1 MQMIDYSKQFFEGF
15 RFQFILDKSDVL
27 KITVSIIFLSIN
39 SLILLWFCFFI
50 LAGNA
55 SQLFFKIISFYMKIF
70 YYIIL
75 IPSLSLSSYFL
86 TQYNGVMVI
95 LSICSL
101 IQVIIIVMIVCYHDN
116 SLQFSNQDYLYK
128 YDPFSFYI
136 QIPIISV
143 CSLIVYVKN
152 SFIINSILIFFAQL
166 AELGEIYRNGGY
178 ISFKNGLLNVQF
190 VFLTMTACVFC
201 SVQKLNDN
209 IIQNSFS
216 CLFLAIPIVWTFS
229 QYLYYQIIYRNAKQ
243 LINLNDNIQKTNI
256 WIRVVYNICKE
267 NELSYFN
274 TENGVIMEAI
284 IQSHVQKCAVNSCYC
299 IKYTQQLLQKDK
311 YDVELVR
318 RNFIF
323 NIIEEIFR
331 LKLSKKKLQ
340 DLFNFRLSYIY
351 FLMQAMSSPI
361 KTQIEI
367 KKILQ
372 TQSKLSIRN
381 ISLIN
386 QIDEISANIIYG
398 KKKSKKDEYQSAIQ
412 FDSRIQL
419 LNQSSRKCYAL
430 KRDFFEFLCQSS
442 IDIQQLFEKGYILYQ
457 QMKNVEYE
465 IFRLM
470 AINSLSKRLNEVA
483 SLFMSVFD
491 LRRKEMRKKNIV
503 TKRHFLNSYAQSS
516 SVQQELSID
525 LFSTRNS
532 CVINMSLLNKLGQIK
547 ECTKSVQYMFMVP
560 QKELI
565 GCNVNILMPSCIAE
579 HHDYILMNYIQNE
592 NLRDVQ
598 NEKKYLFLG
607 QDKLGQIIP
616 LKTQMQLYVKPD
628 DFCVVA
634 FLSKISSTNQYILFQ
649 RASKQKNWQ
658 ISNISKGLNSIFMP
672 LFELSQTSKNN
683 LKNLCLEKVIPLI
696 TTFQELNENEE
707 GIENIW
713 SKEQTTLLFH
723 PKNQHQFNYLAKNKL
738 KDQFYDSEAFNKLV
752 LALIGDN
759 FGFIEIKFKIQQIYK
774 EIHYIEISS
783 IRYIKRQADKN
794 ESIITLANQLNFFN
808 NSQKVEVNINELRR
822 IIDNIKQQQSLLDIP
837 EDLNMQ
843 KLASQFMNPQGSL
856 IKSDINLGNL
866 NIDSYNESPK
876 IEDQQNPNYLDNEFK
891 NSKTFN
897 NTASKEMYIIEEDQQ
912 ESHMNY
918 KSSYINN
925 NFDPNYSF
933 KRDNRANHELD
944 DIKQHE
950 DQEENQENEYFNDQY
965 NQEYLQLETT
975 NRKNNITN
983 RELLQQS
990 ETNREFKIQI
1000 EPKTKLQKQNL
1011 HEISLA
1017 AVSQNGNNSFINQF
1031 DDNKDAHRQTKYEEI
1046 TIEHNKSMMDISS
1059 INLMKQNEE
1068 SQNQSQLKDFIHL
1081 DRNQLKD
1088 GSSNVLKNYQV
1099 LRKNDITSR
1108 STTFNSQINLQGNSS
1123 SQNFEINQ
1131 QMLRSSS
1138 NSKINSKNNSFV
1150 DPLSQEKNKQKNNQ
1164 NYDNNRLNEED
1175 EDQQDEREQTEKL
1188 QSEKEVSYKA
1198 SSMTNNFNINQGY
1211 ENINPEALVDQS
1223 NSSKTRTELSSTKR
1237 RIAYIIT
1244 NKKQNILIKS
1254 INYFGYIAL
1263 ALLSFIT
1270 LFVYFTLQQN
1280 LDTMIENLQQ
1290 ITTGTDLMYTS
1301 SFVLVNYEAVR
1312 SSNYGAYNHDF
1323 DGEFKEHFI
1332 ESYVQ
1337 SVNDFRD
1344 KVQRLTVIPNK
1355 FAFVQYVNNDYVN
1368 IKLTNPD
1375 GSVAN
1380 TQEQQIIY
1388 SICNFYFYLFQ
1399 YITIDSLQTRGY
1411 IFNNYLQYQDVYQ
1424 KVRDIT
1430 LSEAQSSNDN
1440 IQNILV
1446 WTFIL
1451 IEIVSTI
1458 NIFMIL
1464 PIYYKVQCYREEIL
1478 RLFATFPKEKLQNM
1492 VNYMNKIV
1500 NSRFYKSHSSGG
1512 NLSSGRLSSNNGIYK
1527 DNIFKSN
1534 HIKWKN
1540 KVISNTTTLKK
1551 FNSGI
1556 FGLCIVTLIL
1566 ISIYPT
1572 INYSVLHPYLD
1583 QFKIFFEEYLTLQ
1596 KVKSQ
1601 ICFTYAIAVT
1611 RVTTGIEDQDQFN
1624 TLLDN
1629 YYKDNLLDQNKQ
1641 ILQELNQIP
1650 KNFQEIN
1657 RYHSDQQT
1665 QILLTPLQS
1674 NLCEFMRNFQKST
1687 LFSKDIA
1694 DVPDEFQ
1701 YCDEVQGGLLTK
1713 GMILAAKQTFNILY
1727 DLVTAASTAEA
1738 QKSIPYIQQWD
1749 SINQLP
1755 YFDRMDD
1762 IDLQFVDFISSYLM
1776 VQYQELFDLFHLIQ
1790 NLLLGYSLIILL
1802 SAFLFGWRYF
1812 IQYSNQQIV
1821 QTKIILS
1828 VLNIDHIVDNSY
1840 IFSYFKKQFGQ
1851 SQ

>member
-1 MQMIDYSKQFFEGF
+1 
-15 RFQFILDKSDVL
+15 
-27 KITVSIIFLSIN
+27 
-39 SLILLWFCFFI
+39 
-50 LAGNA
+50 
-55 SQLFFKIISFYMKIF
+55 
-70 YYIIL
+70 
-75 IPSLSLSSYFL
+75 
-86 TQYNGVMVI
+86 
-95 LSICSL
+95 
-101 IQVIIIVMIVCYHDN
+101 
-116 SLQFSNQDYLYK
+116 
-128 YDPFSFYI
+128 
-136 QIPIISV
+136 
-143 CSLIVYVKN
+143 
-152 SFIINSILIFFAQL
+152 
-166 AELGEIYRNGGY
+166 
-178 ISFKNGLLNVQF
+178 
-190 VFLTMTACVFC
+190 
-201 SVQKLNDN
+201 
-209 IIQNSFS
+209 
-216 CLFLAIPIVWTFS
+216 
-229 QYLYYQIIYRNAKQ
+229 
-243 LINLNDNIQKTNI
+243 
-256 WIRVVYNICKE
+256 
-267 NELSYFN
+267 
-274 TENGVIMEAI
+274 
-284 IQSHVQKCAVNSCYC
+284 
-299 IKYTQQLLQKDK
+299 
-311 YDVELVR
+311 
-318 RNFIF
+318 
-323 NIIEEIFR
+323 
-331 LKLSKKKLQ
+331 
-340 DLFNFRLSYIY
+340 
-351 FLMQAMSSPI
+351 MQAMQSPI

-419 LNQSSRKCYAL
+419 LNQTSRKCYAL

-442 IDIQQLFEKGYILYQ
+442 IDIQQLFDKGYNLYQ

-491 LRRKEMRKKNIV
+491 LRRKEMRKKNIIS
-503 TKRHFLNSYAQSS
+503 KRHLLNSYAHSS
-516 SVQQELSID
+516 SVKQELSID

-547 ECTKSVQYMFMVP
+547 ECTKSVQYMFMIP
-560 QKELI
+560 QKELV

-579 HHDYILMNYIQNE
+579 HHDSILLNYIQNE

-634 FLSKISSTNQYILFQ
+634 FLCKVSSTNQYILFQ
-649 RASKQKNWQ
+649 RVQKQKSWQ

-672 LFELSQTSKNN
+672 LFEQSQTSKSN
-683 LKNLCLEKVIPLI
+683 LKNLCLEKMIPLI
-696 TTFQELNENEE
+696 TAFKEFNQKEE
-707 GIENIW
+707 TLENIW
-713 SKEQTTLLFH
+713 NKEQTTLLFH
-723 PKNQHQFNYLAKNKL
+723 PKNQHQFNYLTKNKL
-738 KDQFYDSEAFNKLV
+738 KDQYYDSESFNKLV

-759 FGFIEIKFKIQQIYK
+759 FGFVEIKFKIQQFYK

-794 ESIITLANQLNFFN
+794 ESIIILANQLSLYN
-808 NSQKVEVNINELRR
+808 NSHKLEVNLNELRR

-837 EDLNMQ
+837 EGLNMQ
-843 KLASQFMNPQGSL
+843 KISSQFMNPQGSL
-856 IKSDINLGNL
+856 IKSEINLGNL
-866 NIDSYNESPK
+866 IVDTYNDSLK
-876 IEDQQNPNYLDNEFK
+876 TEDQNNQIYLDNEFK
-891 NSKTFN
+891 NSKNFN

-912 ESHMNY
+912 ESHVNH
-918 KSSYINN
+918 KSSYIHN

-933 KRDNRANHELD
+933 KRENNRVNHELD

-950 DQEENQENEYFNDQY
+950 DQEENQENEYYNDQY
-965 NQEYLQLETT
+965 DQQYLQLETT

-1000 EPKTKLQKQNL
+1000 QQQAKVQKQNQL
-1011 HEISLA
+1011 DISLGGA
-1017 AVSQNGNNSFINQF
+1017 SQNGNNSFINQF
-1031 DDNKDAHRQTKYEEI
+1031 DDNKDAQRQVKYEEV

-1059 INLMKQNEE
+1059 INLMKQHED
-1068 SQNQSQLKDFIHL
+1068 SHNQSQIKDFSHQ
-1081 DRNQLKD
+1081 DRNINLNQQKD
-1088 GSSNVLKNYQV
+1088 VPSNFSKNDQVLK
-1099 LRKNDITSR
+1099 KNDLTSR
-1108 STTFNSQINLQGNSS
+1108 STTFNSQINLQGNNS
-1123 SQNFEINQ
+1123 SQNIEINQ
-1131 QMLRSSS
+1131 QVLKSSL
-1138 NSKINSKNNSFV
+1138 NSKINSKSSYV
-1150 DPLSQEKNKQKNNQ
+1150 DHSSQGKNKQFVKQ
-1164 NYDNNRLNEED
+1164 NVDNNHLNEED
-1175 EDQQDEREQTEKL
+1175 EDQQDERELTEKL
-1188 QSEKEVSYKA
+1188 QSEREASQKA
-1198 SSMTNNFNINQGY
+1198 SSITNNFNINQGY
-1211 ENINPEALVDQS
+1211 ENINAEALVDQS

-1254 INYFGYIAL
+1254 INYFGYVAL
-1263 ALLSFIT
+1263 ILLSFIT

-1280 LDTMIENLQQ
+1280 LDTMIQNLQQ

-1301 SFVLVNYEAVR
+1301 SFVLVNYEAIR
-1312 SSNYGAYNHDF
+1312 SNNYGAYNHDF
-1323 DGEFKEHFI
+1323 DGEFKQHFI
-1332 ESYVQ
+1332 DSYIQ
-1337 SVNDFRD
+1337 STHDFRD
-1344 KVQRLTVIPNK
+1344 KVQNLTVLPNK
-1355 FAFVQYVNNDYVN
+1355 FQFVQYVNNNKIN
-1368 IKLTNPD
+1368 IKLTDAD
-1375 GSVAN
+1375 GSVSN
-1380 TQEQQIIY
+1380 TQEQNIIY
-1388 SICNFYFYLFQ
+1388 AICNFYSYLVQ
-1399 YITIDSLQTRGY
+1399 YITIDSLQIRGY

-1424 KVRDIT
+1424 TIRDIT
-1430 LSEAQSSNDN
+1430 LSEAQSSNDS

-1451 IEIVSTI
+1451 IEVVSAI

-1464 PIYYKVQCYREEIL
+1464 PIYYKVQCNREEIL
-1478 RLFATFPKEKLQNM
+1478 RLFVTFPKEKLQSM

-1512 NLSSGRLSSNNGIYK
+1512 NLSSGRLSSNNGVFK
-1527 DNIFKSN
+1527 ENIFKSS

-1556 FGLCIVTLIL
+1556 FGLCFVTLIL

-1583 QFKIFFEEYLTLQ
+1583 QFKIFFEEFLTLQ

-1624 TLLDN
+1624 SLLDN
-1629 YYKDNLLDQNKQ
+1629 YYKNNLLAQNEQ
-1641 ILQELNQIP
+1641 ILQDLNQIP
-1650 KNFQEIN
+1650 KNFEKIN
-1657 RYHSDQQT
+1657 RYHNDQQK
-1665 QILLTPLQS
+1665 QILLTPLES
-1674 NLCEFMRNFQKST
+1674 NLCEFMRDFQKTS

-1701 YCDEVQGGLLTK
+1701 FCDDVFGGLLTK
-1713 GMILAAKQTFNILY
+1713 GMILAAKQTLNVLY
-1727 DLVTAASTAEA
+1727 DLITAASTDKA
-1738 QKSIPYIQQWD
+1738 QQAIPHIQQWD
-1749 SINQLP
+1749 QINPLP

-1762 IDLQFVDFISSYLM
+1762 IDLQFIDIISSYLM
-1776 VQYQELFDLFHLIQ
+1776 VQYNQLFDLFHLVQ
-1790 NLLLGYSLIILL
+1790 NLLLGYSLTILL

>member
-1 MQMIDYSKQFFEGF
+1 
-15 RFQFILDKSDVL
+15 
-27 KITVSIIFLSIN
+27 
-39 SLILLWFCFFI
+39 
-50 LAGNA
+50 
-55 SQLFFKIISFYMKIF
+55 
-70 YYIIL
+70 
-75 IPSLSLSSYFL
+75 
-86 TQYNGVMVI
+86 
-95 LSICSL
+95 
-101 IQVIIIVMIVCYHDN
+101 
-116 SLQFSNQDYLYK
+116 
-128 YDPFSFYI
+128 
-136 QIPIISV
+136 
-143 CSLIVYVKN
+143 
-152 SFIINSILIFFAQL
+152 
-166 AELGEIYRNGGY
+166 
-178 ISFKNGLLNVQF
+178 
-190 VFLTMTACVFC
+190 
-201 SVQKLNDN
+201 
-209 IIQNSFS
+209 
-216 CLFLAIPIVWTFS
+216 
-229 QYLYYQIIYRNAKQ
+229 
-243 LINLNDNIQKTNI
+243 
-256 WIRVVYNICKE
+256 
-267 NELSYFN
+267 
-274 TENGVIMEAI
+274 
-284 IQSHVQKCAVNSCYC
+284 
-299 IKYTQQLLQKDK
+299 
-311 YDVELVR
+311 
-318 RNFIF
+318 
-323 NIIEEIFR
+323 
-331 LKLSKKKLQ
+331 
-340 DLFNFRLSYIY
+340 
-351 FLMQAMSSPI
+351 MQAMQSPI

-398 KKKSKKDEYQSAIQ
+398 KKKSKKDEYQSVIQ
-412 FDSRIQL
+412 FDTRIQL
-419 LNQSSRKCYAL
+419 LNKSSRRCYVL

-442 IDIQQLFEKGYILYQ
+442 IDIQQLFEKGYNLYQ

-491 LRRKEMRKKNIV
+491 LRRKEMRKKNIIS
-503 TKRHFLNSYAQSS
+503 KRHILNSYAQSS
-516 SVQQELSID
+516 SVQQELSIN

-547 ECTKSVQYMFMVP
+547 ECTRSVQYMFMIP

-565 GCNVNILMPSCIAE
+565 GCNVNMLMPSCIAE
-579 HHDYILMNYIQNE
+579 HHDSILINYIQNE

-634 FLSKISSTNQYILFQ
+634 FLSKVSSTNQYILFQ
-649 RASKQKNWQ
+649 RAPMQKSWQ

-672 LFELSQTSKNN
+672 FFELSQTTKNN

-696 TTFQELNENEE
+696 TTFQGFDEREE
-707 GIENIW
+707 ILENIW
-713 SKEQTTLLFH
+713 SKEQSTLLFH
-723 PKNQHQFNYLAKNKL
+723 PKNQNQFNYLAKNKL
-738 KDQFYDSEAFNKLV
+738 KDQCYDSEAFNKLV
-752 LALIGDN
+752 LALLGDN
-759 FGFIEIKFKIQQIYK
+759 FGFVEIKFRIQKIYK
-774 EIHYIEISS
+774 EIHFVEISS
-783 IRYIKRQADKN
+783 IRYIKRQVDKN
-794 ESIITLANQLNFFN
+794 ESIILLANQLNFFN
-808 NSQKVEVNINELRR
+808 NSQKLEVNLNELRR
-822 IIDNIKQQQSLLDIP
+822 IIENIKQQQSLLDMP

-843 KLASQFMNPQGSL
+843 KIASQFMYPQGSL
-856 IKSDINLGNL
+856 IKSEINLGNL
-866 NIDSYNESPK
+866 NIDSKNGSPK

-933 KRDNRANHELD
+933 KRDNRVNHELD

-950 DQEENQENEYFNDQY
+950 DQEENEYFDDQY
-965 NQEYLQLETT
+965 NQEFLQLETT

-1000 EPKTKLQKQNL
+1000 EPNATTQKQNQL
-1011 HEISLA
+1011 DMSLSG
-1017 AVSQNGNNSFINQF
+1017 VSQNGNNSFINQI
-1031 DDNKDAHRQTKYEEI
+1031 DDNKDVHKQAKYEEM
-1046 TIEHNKSMMDISS
+1046 TIENNKSMMDISS

-1068 SQNQSQLKDFIHL
+1068 SHNQSQLKDFIHL
-1081 DRNQLKD
+1081 DRNFNSNQQKD
-1088 GSSNVLKNYQV
+1088 MSSNIQKNYQA
-1099 LRKNDITSR
+1099 LKKNDITSR
-1108 STTFNSQINLQGNSS
+1108 STTLNSQINLQGNNS

-1138 NSKINSKNNSFV
+1138 NSKINSKNSFV
-1150 DPLSQEKNKQKNNQ
+1150 DNIPQEKNKQFIKHNS
-1164 NYDNNRLNEED
+1164 DNNHLNEED
-1175 EDQQDEREQTEKL
+1175 EDQQDEKELTEKL
-1188 QSEKEVSYKA
+1188 QSEKEVSNKE
-1198 SSMTNNFNINQGY
+1198 SSMSNNFNINQGY

-1244 NKKQNILIKS
+1244 DKKSNILIKT

-1270 LFVYFTLQQN
+1270 LLVYFTLQQN
-1280 LDTMIENLQQ
+1280 LDNMIENLQQ

-1312 SSNYGAYNHDF
+1312 SSNYGAYNNDF

-1337 SVNDFRD
+1337 SVHDFRD
-1344 KVQRLTVIPNK
+1344 KVQLLTRIPNK
-1355 FAFVQYVNNDYVN
+1355 FQFVQYVNNDYVN
-1368 IKLTNPD
+1368 IKLINSD
-1375 GSVAN
+1375 GSVDS
-1380 TQEQQIIY
+1380 QDQIIIY
-1388 SICNFYFYLFQ
+1388 AICNFYSYLFQ
-1399 YITIDSLQTRGY
+1399 YITIDSLQIRGY

-1451 IEIVSTI
+1451 IEVVSAI

-1464 PIYYKVQCYREEIL
+1464 PIYYKVQCSREEIL

-1492 VNYMNKIV
+1492 VHFMNKIV

-1512 NLSSGRLSSNNGIYK
+1512 NLSSGRLSSNNGVYK
-1527 DNIFKSN
+1527 ENIFKSS

-1551 FNSGI
+1551 FSSRI
-1556 FGLCIVTLIL
+1556 FGLCVISLIL
-1566 ISIYPT
+1566 ISLYPT
-1572 INYSVLHPYLD
+1572 INFSVLHPYLD
-1583 QFKIFFEEYLTLQ
+1583 QFQIFFEEYLTLQ

-1624 TLLDN
+1624 SLLDN
-1629 YYKDNLLDQNKQ
+1629 YYKDKLLAQNQ
-1641 ILQELNQIP
+1641 EILQEFNQIP
-1650 KNFQEIN
+1650 KNFQQIN

-1674 NLCEFMRNFQKST
+1674 SLCEFMRNFEKST

-1701 YCDEVQGGLLTK
+1701 FCDEVYGGLLTK
-1713 GMILAAKQTFNILY
+1713 GMILAAKQTFNVLY
-1727 DLVTAASTAEA
+1727 DLVAAASVEQG
-1738 QKSIPYIQQWD
+1738 QKAIPYVQQWE

-1762 IDLQFVDFISSYLM
+1762 INLQFVDFISSYLM
-1776 VQYQELFDLFHLIQ
+1776 VQYEQLFDLFHLVQ

-1851 SQ
+1851 Q